1 MAQISTGGSVAG
13 KANVDATFNLN
24 VNTPVTEGQAGFAAM
39 SSEVDSG
46 SVLTTRL
53 QRALEVTD
61 DYRLRVGVDS
71 LLLNQTFTGAILSN
85 AWSQTTATMTYA
97 QASALGVLNA
107 ANATASG
114 NAITLTSKKSFPLF
128 GTFGLHVEMQLR
140 EGNQTSTN
148 SISEWGVGLLTGVAT
163 PLDGVFFRRLAGG
176 QLRGIVNF
184 AGIETPVDI
193 TTTACVG
200 RGGTGLYSATDVNK
214 YVIVIANDEVFFW
227 INDILCGNVKT
238 PTGQGSPTASTSL
251 PLQFRCYNT
260 GVASAARRIEI
271 GFVNVVLGD
280 GDTTRD
286 WATAMV
292 ANGGGAY
299 QTQPGTAVG
308 PLTNSNITALA
319 APVWAATTPAV
330 ATLGGKW
337 ISPSPLP
344 AGTSG
349 LATIADVHFP
359 LFQYLNPAAT
369 AAIPGK
375 DLIITGIR
383 ICETVVSAV
392 LGATYTHLEW
402 IAGVGSSA
410 TAMTTA
416 DAVGPPTTVS
426 PKRIQLGSQAF
437 LATAPAGTMSPGF
450 YVPCR
455 LVVPPGS
462 YVHIIASLFG
472 NAATGA
478 IRGAVFVDGY
488 HE

>member
-24 VNTPVTEGQAGFAAM
+24 VNTPVTETEAGFVCM
-39 SSEVDSG
+39 SSEVDAG
-46 SVLTTRL
+46 SVLVTRL
-53 QRALEVTD
+53 QRAAEITD

-71 LLLNQTFTGAILSN
+71 LILNQTFTGLILSS
-85 AWSQTTATMTYA
+85 AWTQINATMTYA
-97 QASALGVLNA
+97 QASGLGVLNA

-114 NAITLTSKKSFPLF
+114 NAITLTTKKSLPMF

-140 EGNQTSTN
+140 EGNPTATN
-148 SISEWGVGLLTGVAT
+148 AISEWGLGLLTGVAT

-176 QLRGIVNF
+176 QLRGVVNF
-184 AGIETPVDI
+184 AGAEITVDI
-193 TTTACVG
+193 TTTAVVA
-200 RGGTGLYSATDVNK
+200 RGGTGIYSSTDINK
-214 YVIVIANDEVFFW
+214 YVIVLANDEVFFW
-227 INDILCGNVKT
+227 INDILVCNIKT
-238 PTGQGSPTASTSL
+238 PAVQGSPTASTSL

-260 GVASAARRIEI
+260 GVASAARRLEI
-271 GFVNVVLGD
+271 GFVNVLMAD
-280 GDTTRD
+280 ADTTRD
-286 WATAMV
+286 WATAMA

-308 PLTNSNITALA
+308 PLTNSGIAALA

-330 ATLGGKW
+330 ASVGGKW

-359 LFQYLNPAAT
+359 LFQYLNPATTAT
-369 AAIPGK
+369 LPGK
-375 DLIITGIR
+375 DLVITGIR
-383 ICETVVSAV
+383 ICETVVAIV
-392 LGATYTHLEW
+392 LGATYTQLEW
-402 IAGVGSSA
+402 TAGVGSSA
-410 TAMTTA
+410 ALMTTA

-426 PKRIQLGSQAF
+426 PKRVPLGSQAW
-437 LATAPAGTMSPGF
+437 LATAPAGTIQPGF

-455 LVVPPGS
+455 IVVPPGS
-462 YVHIIASLFG
+462 HLHIIASLFG

-478 IRGAVFVDGY
+478 LRGAVFVDGY
-488 HE
+488 FE

>member
-1 MAQISTGGSVAG
+1 MSGITGGSG
-13 KANVDATFNLN
+13 TANKVNVSSTFELE
-24 VNTPVTEGQAGFAAM
+24 VVTPITETQAGFVCA
-39 SSEVDSG
+39 SSEVDAG
-46 SVLTTRL
+46 SVLTRL
-53 QRALEVTD
+53 QRAMEVTD

-71 LLLNQTFTGAILSN
+71 LLMNQTFTGIILSS
-85 AWSQTTATMTYA
+85 AFSQVAATMTYA
-97 QASALGVLNA
+97 QASGLGVLNA
-107 ANATASG
+107 ANAVANG
-114 NAITLTSKKSFPLF
+114 NAITLSTKKAFPMM

-140 EGNQTSTN
+140 EGNPTSTN
-148 SISEWGVGLLTGVAT
+148 SISEWGLGLLTGVAT

-176 QLRGIVNF
+176 QLRGVVNF
-184 AGIETPVDI
+184 AGSETAVDI
-193 TTTACVG
+193 TTTACVA
-200 RGGTGLYSATDVNK
+200 RGGTGTYSATDLNK
-214 YVIVIANDEVFFW
+214 YVLVLANDEVFFW
-227 INDILCGNVKT
+227 INDILCGNIKT
-238 PTGQGSPTASTSL
+238 PSTQGAPTASTSL
-251 PLQFRCYNT
+251 PLQFRTYNT
-260 GVASAARRIEI
+260 AVASAARRIEV

-280 GDTTRD
+280 ADSGRD
-286 WATAMV
+286 WQTAMV

-308 PLTNSNITALA
+308 PLTSSGIAAIT

-359 LFQYLNPAAT
+359 LFQYLNPATT

-375 DLIITGIR
+375 DLIITGVR
-383 ICETVVSAV
+383 IGETVVSIV
-392 LGATYTHLEW
+392 LGASYTNLEW
-402 IAGVGSSA
+402 TLGVGSTA

-426 PKRIQLGSQAF
+426 PKRVHLGSQAF
-437 LATAPAGTMSPGF
+437 LATAPAGTVQQGF

-455 LVVPPGS
+455 LVVPPGA

-478 IRGAVFVDGY
+478 LRGGVFVDGY
-488 HE
+488 FE